1 MAPMRR
7 LVPLALFLTAFVWF
21 GPAAAQSASPDPS
34 AKEAASTTDA
44 ARTVDALAVDER
56 GWPVGDDPAA
66 VADAAVGAWLERPA
80 PTIAELAGRPA
91 EEVCAALP
99 TLVANPPPAAGTEVR
114 LEERRAAPVADPEAE
129 ASFTYAAVRPGDVLD
144 VVQVDL
150 RRSGESWTVA
160 RIGFRVD
167 PATVGRP
174 WLQTPT
180 ASFAFVAL
188 SVLVLLGLLRPSPLR
203 RALAHAGDTVR
214 RHRRTVVGTMIVLYT
229 VFGLGVLSGSG
240 LPDACGEAVMV
251 VVQQAVGQLG
261 ATEAYGSGDVARAA
275 VVTFYQNFVV
285 VTFSVHF
292 LLSMLLG
299 APTYLL
305 AIPQFFL
312 LGVPFGLLGGA
323 SPLALLP
330 VIALVA
336 IELTAYFLVVSGGGI
351 VLGTLFRRGFGAYP
365 EAVRRAA
372 SLLVPSGLLL
382 LFGAWYEAV
391 VLIVFGI

>member
-1 MAPMRR
+1 MRR
-7 LVPLALFLTAFVWF
+7 LVPLALLLMAFVWL
-21 GPAAAQSASPDPS
+21 GPAAAQSAPPDPV
-34 AKEAASTTDA
+34 AADAAAVGATTDA
-44 ARTVDALAVDER
+44 VLAVDDR
-56 GWPVGDDPAA
+56 GWPVGDDPEV
-66 VADAAVGAWLERPA
+66 VADAAVGVWLERPA
-80 PTIAELAGRPA
+80 PTIAELAGRPV

-99 TLVANPPPAAGTEVR
+99 ALVANPPPTAGTEVR
-114 LEERRAAPVADPEAE
+114 LAERRPASVADSEAE

-150 RRSGESWTVA
+150 VRSDGAWSVA
-160 RIGFRVD
+160 RVGFRVD
-167 PATVGRP
+167 PASVGRA
-174 WLQTPT
+174 WLQTPI

-203 RALAHAGDTVR
+203 RALAHARDTVR
-214 RHRRTVVGTMIVLYT
+214 RHRRTVVGTMIVLYV

-261 ATEAYGSGDVARAA
+261 ATDAYGSGDVARAA

-292 LLSMLLG
+292 LLSMVLG

-391 VLIVFGI
+391 VLIVFGL